1 MCSEGCPAPSPLAFT
16 RCVQGRRVPQGTKP
30 GRSSEKS
37 HRLGPGGHSRS
48 VRTTVAGHATSE
60 LCFEGRVNHA
70 KPEQGKR
77 RLKQGSMQADLRP
90 DARSRGCLGSAQ
102 APRTGPEP
110 HSSPGPSRVVDTGGS
125 LVPTGNERPGKGPEP
140 QRGGPPP
147 PGPDPPPR
155 SSQGYKEEGDGPGPH
170 LSRCSSRRP
179 RTGDGPSS
187 MTQGGPALVP
197 TGSVSCVCVRVCAPD
212 RHAACWLPSRYPLC
226 QVKVNVDSSLCL
238 ILVHGKS

>member
-16 RCVQGRRVPQGTKP
+16 RRVQGRRVPQGTKP

-37 HRLGPGGHSRS
+37 HCLGPGGHSRS
-48 VRTTVAGHATSE
+48 VRTAVTGHATSE

-77 RLKQGSMQADLRP
+77 RLKQGSMQAELRP

-110 HSSPGPSRVVDTGGS
+110 HSSPGPSRVVDAGGS

-140 QRGGPPP
+140 QRGGRL
-147 PGPDPPPR
+147 PR
-155 SSQGYKEEGDGPGPH
+155 PQTPRHAPLRATK
-170 LSRCSSRRP
+170 RRA
-179 RTGDGPSS
+179 
-187 MTQGGPALVP
+187 MGPAP
-197 TGSVSCVCVRVCAPD
+197 T
-212 RHAACWLPSRYPLC
+212 
-226 QVKVNVDSSLCL
+226 
-238 ILVHGKS
+238 